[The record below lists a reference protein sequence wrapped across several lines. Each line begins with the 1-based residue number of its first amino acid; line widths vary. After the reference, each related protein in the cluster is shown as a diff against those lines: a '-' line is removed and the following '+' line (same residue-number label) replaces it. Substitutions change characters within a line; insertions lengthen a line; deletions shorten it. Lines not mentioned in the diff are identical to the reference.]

1 MGVLHH
7 DHVMRLIALAVL
19 LVGLAGCGGGPE
31 RAETTPTRTIPPP
44 EIEGTSPLVPTV
56 AVGSAPEGAGRVI
69 RSWAA
74 AVRREDWGRAADLV
88 STRARVQTGGEVET
102 LATRNHVLAWNASL
116 PCAAKVERM
125 GGARGYAIVRFR
137 LARRRG
143 AACSGGVGNVVRAAI
158 RVADGRIVS
167 FYLLS

>member
-1 MGVLHH
+1 MKLT
-7 DHVMRLIALAVL
+7 ALVAL
-19 LVGLAGCGGGPE
+19 LVGLAGCGGGEE
-31 RAETTPTRTIPPP
+31 RAETTPTQPIPPP

-56 AVGSAPEGAGRVI
+56 AVGAAPAGARQVI

-88 STRARVQTGGEVET
+88 ATRARVQTGPEVET
-102 LATRNHVLAWNASL
+102 LAGRNQVLAWNASL
-116 PCAAKVERM
+116 PCGATVERM

-137 LARRRG
+137 LSRRPS
-143 AACSGGVGNVVRAAI
+143 ADCDGGVGNVVRAAI